1 MKIIYLTHA
10 DLRKSKGHHRAT
22 YQKLRSLKGLVNKL
36 IIVSSTFK
44 KFKFLE
50 LVFLELKCILLIFKH
65 NPDAIISRGY
75 VGYLAQKFAKFKK
88 IKTVREVHADIIE
101 EIKQYD
107 KSFISRKLLLPFGY
121 YMQIIDKQS
130 DVRIFNHPKLLF
142 WFRNKFKNINN
153 TRDIYAYNGFDYS
166 ENCQLDKSKAK
177 NKFKLKTDI
186 QYLVFTGGAN
196 YWHGVNYLAELQ
208 KEFNSM
214 DANIQIICGGG
225 KISSK
230 DDPDRCLI
238 NFEPLNS
245 KGCMNLIKASDAC
258 ILPVRQSRVSPGSAL
273 KLYDYF
279 LHKKFII
286 TQKNLEGYSDEVLRY
301 GFGTLVNF
309 EESNLTALKIIKVMK
324 KLKKNNKTKINIK
337 EFSWETRM
345 SKWINCLEFLR
356 NKQY

>member
-10 DLRKSKGHHRAT
+10 DLQKSKGHHRAT
-22 YQKLRSLKGLVNKL
+22 YQKLRSLKILVNKL
-36 IIVSSTFK
+36 IIVSSKFK

-50 LVFLELKCILLIFKH
+50 LVFLELKCIFLIFKH

-75 VGYLAQKFAKFKK
+75 VGYLSQKFAKFKE
-88 IKTVREVHADIIE
+88 IKTIREVHADIIE

-107 KSFISRKLLLPFGY
+107 KSFISRMLLFPFGY

-130 DVRIFNHPKLLF
+130 NVRIFNHPKLLS
-142 WFRNKFKNINN
+142 WFRNKFKNIDSSD
-153 TRDIYAYNGFDYS
+153 DIFAYNGFDYGES
-166 ENCQLDKSKAK
+166 CKLSQSKAK
-177 NKFKLKTDI
+177 NKFKLKSDI

-196 YWHGVNYLAELQ
+196 YWHGLNYLAELQ
-208 KEFNSM
+208 KALNSM
-214 DANIQIICGGG
+214 DANIQIVCGGG
-225 KISSK
+225 KISPK

-245 KGCMNLIKASDAC
+245 RDCMSLIKAGDAC

-279 LHKKFII
+279 LHKKFVI
-286 TQKNLEGYSDEVLRY
+286 TQKNLKGYSDEVLKY

-309 EESNLTALKIIKVMK
+309 EESNLSASTIIKVMK
-324 KLKKNNKTKINIK
+324 KLKINNKTKININ
-337 EFSWETRM
+337 EFSWDARM
-345 SKWINCLEFLR
+345 SKWINCLKLLR
-356 NKQY
+356 NK